1 MKCSVASMF
10 IIFTGITSL
19 SSYADTPESI
29 TQAFLQRCAKPVFY
43 AQTANH
49 KKEVQICIASPSVS
63 YSFGKISAGSKEMD
77 ILVPVKNTSFASQSN
92 QIYSISEFTIRNGDT
107 SYQVASGSKDEG
119 LPFATLDVYKGPAGT
134 GKHLAQIKL
143 DPNTVVNYIS
153 NTLTEEGIPESDSF

>member
-19 SSYADTPESI
+19 SSYADAPESI

-107 SYQVASGSKDEG
+107 SY
-119 LPFATLDVYKGPAGT
+119 
-134 GKHLAQIKL
+134 
-143 DPNTVVNYIS
+143 
-153 NTLTEEGIPESDSF
+153 